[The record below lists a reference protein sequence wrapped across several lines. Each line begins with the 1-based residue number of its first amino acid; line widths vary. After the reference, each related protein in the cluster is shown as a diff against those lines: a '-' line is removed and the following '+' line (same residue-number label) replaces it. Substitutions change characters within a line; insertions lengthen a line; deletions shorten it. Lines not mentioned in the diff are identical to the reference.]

1 MRGLGPHLSGS
12 LVLTPHL
19 VVVVVSRGG
28 VAARVATRS
37 ALDGSAAAWTL
48 VWTGTMTCSRPCL
61 AWTWRHLVR
70 RPNSGLDAGLSLER
84 VAMAQAGFRTG
95 RS

>member
-1 MRGLGPHLSGS
+1 MRGLGPHLPGS

-37 ALDGSAAAWTL
+37 ALDAGASTWTIQRQRDKEIE
-48 VWTGTMTCSRPCL
+48 C
-61 AWTWRHLVR
+61 H
-70 RPNSGLDAGLSLER
+70 NAGLC
-84 VAMAQAGFRTG
+84 
-95 RS
+95 